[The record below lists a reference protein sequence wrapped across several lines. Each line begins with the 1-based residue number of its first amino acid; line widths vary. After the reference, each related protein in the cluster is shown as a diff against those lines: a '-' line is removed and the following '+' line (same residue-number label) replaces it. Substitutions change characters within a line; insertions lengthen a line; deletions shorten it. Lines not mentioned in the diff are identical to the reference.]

1 MEIDVQRHVRD
12 ENDPKLPSEAM
23 EKEFELWEEEYTVQ
37 NLSDL
42 TVSQINS
49 RKVRFENRAHRL
61 VAEYKPGKAI
71 QNDPALAASM
81 GKPAYT
87 KEEWEQSREMIWRK
101 KEEISLRFDQA
112 IGQVKK
118 EREDS
123 KMKQLVRLLDSVT
136 PNSVSI
142 SLS

>member
-1 MEIDVQRHVRD
+1 MEIDIQRHVRD

-23 EKEFELWEEEYTVQ
+23 EKEFELWEEEYTVE

-42 TVSQINS
+42 TVSQIKS
-49 RKVRFENRAHRL
+49 RKARFENRVHRL
-61 VAEYKPGKAI
+61 VAEHKPGKAI
-71 QNDPALAASM
+71 QNDPALAVSM

-123 KMKQLVRLLDSVT
+123 KMKQLVGLLDSVT